1 MSNSELAGNTLL
13 LSSEDGQQQCVYVTT
28 GEEGEEGTILTLD
41 SAYADAVAQLGTDQV
56 LFIVWYVQYF
66 GLSIVTAKSIA
77 LNQMSSAFPIP
88 WRPAIAGRTPREH
101 FV

>member
-56 LFIVWYVQYF
+56 IFIVWLYFWPVTILCSSALLSRHKIQYF
-66 GLSIVTAKSIA
+66 VLSAVTE
-77 LNQMSSAFPIP
+77 LNLL
-88 WRPAIAGRTPREH
+88 H
-101 FV
+101 

>member
-56 LFIVWYVQYF
+56 IFIVWPF
-66 GLSIVTAKSIA
+66 GLLAIVWFIFGQWLFCVLQHFCQDIKYSILVYPPS
-77 LNQMSSAFPIP
+77 QS
-88 WRPAIAGRTPREH
+88 
-101 FV
+101 